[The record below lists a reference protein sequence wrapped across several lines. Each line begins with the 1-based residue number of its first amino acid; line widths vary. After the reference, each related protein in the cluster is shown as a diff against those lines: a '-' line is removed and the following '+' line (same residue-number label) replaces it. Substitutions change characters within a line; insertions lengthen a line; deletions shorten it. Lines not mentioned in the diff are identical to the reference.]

1 MAFQVVEH
9 WAPEGIFRFLQLA
22 RRALAP
28 GGVLIAETINVDS
41 LSALR
46 AFYLDPTH
54 VRPVPPDALRF
65 LAEAAGFTD
74 ARIEYRSPLPAAEPP
89 RRGGRRRPE
98 AQRPALRA
106 AGLRPDRPRAGRA
119 LRPRRVLVLATQTPF
134 ADGGAERHVRRLTE
148 ELKKRGVEADLV
160 SMPLVERERFDL
172 VRGALGWRSLDLTE
186 TAGGPV
192 DAVIA
197 TRFPT
202 YAIRHPRKVVW
213 LIHQYRQAYDQYGTP
228 YSDLTSSPEDRRT
241 REVIAR
247 IDQVGLSE
255 ARKVFANSQTV
266 AARLRRFNGIA
277 SEPLYHPPPLAGRYR
292 NAPLGDTVL
301 WVGRLDEWKRP
312 ALLLAG
318 AAARARGA
326 RGLRRPRSRGGEAAQ
341 ARGRA
346 GRGRARAVCGP
357 GRRRGAARRSTPRP
371 ASSPSPPRAKTS
383 ATCRSRRF
391 CRERRS

>member
-1 MAFQVVEH
+1 
-9 WAPEGIFRFLQLA
+9 
-22 RRALAP
+22 
-28 GGVLIAETINVDS
+28 
-41 LSALR
+41 
-46 AFYLDPTH
+46 
-54 VRPVPPDALRF
+54 
-65 LAEAAGFTD
+65 
-74 ARIEYRSPLPAAEPP
+74 
-89 RRGGRRRPE
+89 
-98 AQRPALRA
+98 
-106 AGLRPDRPRAGRA
+106 

-148 ELKKRGVEADLV
+148 ELKQRGVEADLV

-266 AARLRRFNGIA
+266 AARLRRFNGIS
-277 SEPLYHPPPLAGRYR
+277 SEPLYHPPPLVGRYR
-292 NAPLGDTVL
+292 NAPAGDAVL

-312 ALLLAG
+312 ALLLRALPH
-318 AAARARGA
+318 APEARAVFVGRGPEEDK
-326 RGLRRPRSRGGEAAQ
+326 LRRLAAELGVAERVRFAGQVDDEALLSLYAEARIVAVTAAGEDLGYVPLEAFLSGKAVLTTEDAGGPLEFVKDGETGIVTAPRPEAFGVALRLAWSRPDALRAMGEA
-341 ARGRA
+341 
-346 GRGRARAVCGP
+346 GRARAALLDWDGP
-357 GRRRGAARRSTPRP
+357 VRVLLAA
-371 ASSPSPPRAKTS
+371 AGVQ
-383 ATCRSRRF
+383 
-391 CRERRS
+391 